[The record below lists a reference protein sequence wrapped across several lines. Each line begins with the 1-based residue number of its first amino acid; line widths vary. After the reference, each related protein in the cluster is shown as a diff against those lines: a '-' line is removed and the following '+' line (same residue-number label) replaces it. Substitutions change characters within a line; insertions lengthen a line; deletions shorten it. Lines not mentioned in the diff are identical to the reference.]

1 MPSKYPV
8 NNFFL
13 LIILSA
19 IWGSAFFA
27 IKIGLN
33 SFSPVS
39 VASLRL
45 IIASFFLL
53 FLFFI
58 QKKKIIFTK
67 EILFLLVIIGIIG
80 NFIPFYLISWAEQF
94 IPSSTAGMLMA
105 IGPIITLI
113 MSHFLT
119 KNDKFSLIKLISI
132 IIGFIGVLFIFN
144 LSSLESLIN
153 NNPIEIVAKL
163 LVILAAFGY
172 MFSNIIAYEKL
183 NHIDSF
189 SITTFA
195 TTFGAIFS
203 IPFFIFDMSFNNF
216 NLIFDYYSTYA
227 IIYLGIFPT
236 AIAFQFRYYITKTS
250 GPIFLSYVAY
260 LIPVFAVIWGYI
272 LLSEKIGINS
282 MIGIFLILL
291 GVYLGQNKLM
301 AKISKKNIQNN

>member
-1 MPSKYPV
+1 MFKIYPV
-8 NNFFL
+8 NNFLL
-13 LIILSA
+13 LILLSA

-27 IKIGLN
+27 IKLGLE
-33 SFSPVS
+33 SFSPIG

-53 FLFFI
+53 FFFYI

-67 EILFLLVIIGIIG
+67 QILLLLIIIGIIG
-80 NFIPFYLISWAEQF
+80 NFIPFFLISWAEQY
-94 IPSSTAGMLMA
+94 ILSSTAGMLMA

-119 KNDKFSLIKLISI
+119 KNDKFTFVKFVSVM
-132 IIGFIGVLFIFN
+132 IGLIGVLFIFKVNSIDN
-144 LSSLESLIN
+144 LFSDNLI
-153 NNPIEIVAKL
+153 ELVAKL

-172 MFSNIIAYEKL
+172 MFSNILAYEKL
-183 NHIDSF
+183 KNIDSY

-203 IPFFIFDMSFNNF
+203 IPFFIFDAVFNNLNY
-216 NLIFDYYSTYA
+216 NLNYNSIYA
-227 IIYLGIFPT
+227 VIYLGIFPT

-250 GPIFLSYVAY
+250 GPVFLSYVAY
-260 LIPVFAVIWGYI
+260 LIPAFAVIWGYI
-272 LLSEKIGINS
+272 ILSEKIGINS
-282 MIGIFLILL
+282 FIGIILILL

-301 AKISKKNIQNN
+301 SKISKKYV